1 MSESNENNNAHDI
14 SAQGKALFRKF
25 ECPFDLESIF
35 TMQYNV
41 QGLKSVLEFILEHM
55 GEMKQ
60 STAAALQATLK

>member
-1 MSESNENNNAHDI
+1 MSESNNDLVGK
-14 SAQGKALFRKF
+14 SKALFRKF

-55 GEMKQ
+55 GEMKESQ
-60 STAAALQATLK
+60 AKTVAAALK